1 MARIFRIV
9 AHMPKKK
16 GRYQVRRRTAGAGVT
31 ASCGG
36 SGVDAMNSQLVRD
49 PRESFNSRV
58 HVKSLSKK
66 NLTPAPQKE
75 RTKTTL
81 FIDSPHLGLPARSQ
95 DLFRRH
101 IVGHKLPPELC
112 KTS

>member
-16 GRYQVRRRTAGAGVT
+16 SRYQVRRRTAGAGMT
-31 ASCGG
+31 AACGG

-58 HVKSLSKK
+58 HIKSLSKK

-75 RTKTTL
+75 RTKTPYSSTPRT
-81 FIDSPHLGLPARSQ
+81 FVCPRVASTFSDG
-95 DLFRRH
+95 
-101 IVGHKLPPELC
+101 
-112 KTS
+112 T